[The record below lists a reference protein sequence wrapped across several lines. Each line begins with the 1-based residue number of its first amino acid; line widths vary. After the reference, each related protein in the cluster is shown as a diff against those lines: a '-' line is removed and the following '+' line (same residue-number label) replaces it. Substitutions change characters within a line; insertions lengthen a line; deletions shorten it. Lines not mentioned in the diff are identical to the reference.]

1 MPHIA
6 SYFFL
11 KNAINTTVHDEL
23 TSLCRLLLGEA
34 TPLQWP
40 GRKAQTSLKPLIH
53 GKYTILIYI
62 HPHWGLLCTYRGQKA
77 TILSW
82 EKISLVEKI
91 LNAPGHPRDVQS
103 TTRPPG
109 WMDNTDIM
117 NFRPFSSLSWTDKP
131 STNAWWEKLT
141 LYFWSTYGIFQLT
154 LAALSS
160 FKPQGWHL

>member
-1 MPHIA
+1 MH
-6 SYFFL
+6 
-11 KNAINTTVHDEL
+11 
-23 TSLCRLLLGEA
+23 
-34 TPLQWP
+34 W
-40 GRKAQTSLKPLIH
+40 KAPNNSKTLIH
-53 GKYTILIYI
+53 GKYTILMYI

-131 STNAWWEKLT
+131 STNASWEKLA
-141 LYFWSTYGIFQLT
+141 LYNVQCTFGLLMAYFSSYLHPCR
-154 LAALSS
+154 LLSLRVDTFS
-160 FKPQGWHL
+160 IIQCDLYILQWMKY